1 MLDEL
6 ERAKRQFD
14 VPESQVISTLSFFA
28 RRKIENAKSLI
39 RLHETLLF
47 LRAYPQGASVLSQV
61 EKTLR
66 TLARV
71 VPKLRGKDLDL
82 SPLDN
87 PEVSGIA
94 GTRVTSNFSYVIVC
108 WLVAKYPKQLSIDW
122 DWFEEEDRF
131 GATMPRFMPLLE
143 EEAMVEAHVPYRDWL
158 RAARRRENEVAWLI
172 GQFESMNVSE
182 NVKSELYDSLKLHLT
197 WRFGFRSSRTGMKLP
212 VSKVFF
218 HNQPLIQRRDIS
230 LSVELLSPPIPI
242 EEVSRALGAKI
253 LDIARETSAV
263 RYRELHGFTYGD
275 SRRVL
280 KASLGRGTEAFVI
293 GVPPEHRL
301 PLRAYHAALI
311 FKNGVPVAYFEGLSL
326 FERMESGFN
335 LYYTFRDGETA
346 WLYAR
351 ILRLMR
357 QLLGVTV
364 FSIEPYQIGHENEEG
379 IESGAFWFYRKL
391 GFRPVRPELMKLTLS
406 EEQKIAARRDYR
418 TSARTLRR
426 LAAGHL
432 LFELEGSGSYACDLP
447 LPLGEG
453 RGEGAKR
460 REQKE
465 RGGGLPLSLIPHP
478 SPLPKGEGVSEWD
491 DFAVRNL
498 GLAVQRRM
506 AKDFSGEAPKIRD
519 ASVKFVKRALGLRTD
534 RWREAEL
541 NGLENLALVLAMI
554 PGVERWS
561 ADKKESAAQIIRAK
575 ANSNEARYLR
585 LMQRHTKLRAGI
597 IALGS

>member
-71 VPKLRGKDLDL
+71 VPKLRDKDLDL

>member
-1 MLDEL
+1 MTT
-6 ERAKRQFD
+6 
-14 VPESQVISTLSFFA
+14 VLSAPRLTDAGSFI
-28 RRKIENAKSLI
+28 RWHEN
-39 RLHETLLF
+39 LLF
-47 LRAYPQGASVLSQV
+47 FRAYPLSANVLIQV
-61 EKTLR
+61 EAILKTFEQ
-66 TLARV
+66 RV
-71 VPKLRGKDLDL
+71 VQLREADADL
-82 SPLDN
+82 SPLDD

-94 GTRVTSNFSYVIVC
+94 GTSVTSNFSYAIVC

-364 FSIEPYQIGHENEEG
+364 FSIEPYQIGDENEEG

-391 GFRPVRPELMKLTLS
+391 GFRPVRPELMKLTRA
-406 EEQKIAARRDYR
+406 EEAKVRNNPRHR
-418 TSARTLRR
+418 TSAATLRK
-426 LAAGHL
+426 LAAGHML
-432 LFELEGSGSYACDLP
+432 FCLFEDES
-447 LPLGEG
+447 
-453 RGEGAKR
+453 RNR
-460 REQKE
+460 
-465 RGGGLPLSLIPHP
+465 
-478 SPLPKGEGVSEWD
+478 WD
-491 DFAVRNL
+491 NFEVRNI

-506 AKDFSGEAPKIRD
+506 ARDFDGHADAIRQLSLD
-519 ASVKFVKRALGLRTD
+519 FVKRALRITGRG
-534 RWREAEL
+534 WRESEL
-541 NGLENLALVLAMI
+541 ASLQNLSLVLAMI
-554 PGVERWS
+554 PDLEKWN
-561 ADKKESAAQIIRAK
+561 ADQKLLVTRIIRAK
-575 ANSNEARYLR
+575 GGGTEVIYLK
-585 LMQRHTKLRAGI
+585 LMQKHAAFRDVLMQ
-597 IALGS
+597 LGC

>member
-71 VPKLRGKDLDL
+71 VPKLRDKDLDL

-406 EEQKIAARRDYR
+406 EEQKIATKRDYR

-426 LAAGHL
+426 LAGGHL

>member
-71 VPKLRGKDLDL
+71 VPKLRDKDLDL

-182 NVKSELYDSLKLHLT
+182 ELYDSLKLHLT

-326 FERMESGFN
+326 FEWMESGFN

>member
-71 VPKLRGKDLDL
+71 VPKLRDKDLDL

-426 LAAGHL
+426 LAGGHL

-460 REQKE
+460 RDQKE

>member
-71 VPKLRGKDLDL
+71 VPKLRDKDLDL

-465 RGGGLPLSLIPHP
+465 RGGLPLSLIPHP

>member
-71 VPKLRGKDLDL
+71 VPKLRDKDLDL

-447 LPLGEG
+447 LPLGVG

>member
-14 VPESQVISTLSFFA
+14 VPESQVISTLSCFA

-71 VPKLRGKDLDL
+71 VPKLRDKDLDL

-561 ADKKESAAQIIRAK
+561 ADKKESAAQIIRA
-575 ANSNEARYLR
+575 NSNEARYLR

>member
-14 VPESQVISTLSFFA
+14 VPASKVISTLFFLA
-28 RRKIENAKSLI
+28 RRSIEDAKSLI

-47 LRAYPQGASVLSQV
+47 LRAYPQGASVLSQA

-66 TLARV
+66 ALARL
-71 VPKLRGKDLDL
+71 VPKLRDRDLDL
-82 SPLDN
+82 SALDD

-94 GTRVTSNFSYVIVC
+94 GTTVTSNFSYAIVR
-108 WLVAKYPKQLSIDW
+108 WLVAKYPRQLSIDW

-131 GATMPRFMPLLE
+131 GATMPRFLPLLE
-143 EEAMVEAHVPYRDWL
+143 EEAIVEAHVPYRDWL
-158 RAARRRENEVAWLI
+158 RAAKGRKNEVAWLI
-172 GQFESMNVSE
+172 GQFESLRVPE
-182 NVKSELYDSLKLHLT
+182 NLKAELYDSLKLHVT
-197 WRFGFRSSRTGMKLP
+197 WRFGFRSSRTGMKLAQP
-212 VSKVFF
+212 KIFF
-218 HNQPLIQRRDIS
+218 HDQPLIQRRDIS
-230 LSVELLSPPIPI
+230 LSVELSSLPIPI

-253 LDIARETSAV
+253 LDLARETSAV

-280 KASLGRGTEAFVI
+280 KANLGRGTEAFVI

-301 PLRAYHAALI
+301 PLRGYHAALI
-311 FKNGVPVAYFEGLSL
+311 FKNGVPAAYFEGLSL

-357 QLLGVTV
+357 QLVGVTV

-391 GFRPVRPELMKLTLS
+391 GFRPVRPELMELTLS
-406 EEQKIAARRDYR
+406 EEQKIATKRDYR

-426 LAAGHL
+426 LAAGHM
-432 LFELEGSGSYACDLP
+432 LFELDVSGSYASDLP
-447 LPLGEG
+447 LPMGEG
-453 RGEGAKR
+453 RGDGAKR
-460 REQKE
+460 RDQKE
-465 RGGGLPLSLIPHP
+465 RGGGSPGSLIPHP
-478 SPLPKGEGVSEWD
+478 SPLPEGQGASAWD
-491 DFAVRNL
+491 HFAVRNL

-506 AKDFSGEAPKIRD
+506 AQDFNGEGGRIRD
-519 ASVKFVKRALGLRTD
+519 ASVKFVKRALDLRTD
-534 RWREAEL
+534 RRREAEL
-541 NGLENLALVLAMI
+541 NALENLALVLAMV
-554 PGVERWS
+554 PGIERWS
-561 ADKKESAAQIIRAK
+561 ADEKQLAAQIISAK
-575 ANSNEARYLR
+575 ARSDEARYLR